1 MDPLLDLIH
10 LLRPRAALF
19 GAGLDAYGRW
29 GLSFRK
35 RDDLLFCWIER
46 GECLLTRRGYKP
58 VLLQQGDFALIYT
71 STAFALV
78 SDASVTPVDS
88 EKAVASTKKV
98 RLKLGAGRERP
109 VRLHAGKFLMDS
121 ANTPLLASLVPALVH
136 IASSDASRERIRS
149 LLTMTEEEARQPG
162 AASKFIIERLIELI
176 LVEILRTQ
184 RLAVGDGLTGLLA
197 GLADPVTERALV
209 AMHRRVAHDWT
220 VDELARLCAV
230 SRSTFAV
237 RFRAVL
243 GTTPIA
249 YLLQW
254 RIALA
259 KDHLTRGTKSIT
271 DIAFTIGFQSSSA
284 FSTAFTRAVGC
295 SPRRFAREANQGGDI
310 VPCQCE

>member
-19 GAGLDAYGRW
+19 GAGFDARGRW

-35 RDDLLFCWIER
+35 RDDLLFCWLER
-46 GECLLTRRGYKP
+46 GECLLTRKGRKP

-71 STAFALV
+71 SSAFALA

-88 EKAVASTKKV
+88 EKTVAGTKKM

-109 VRLHAGKFLMDS
+109 VTLHAGKFLIDD
-121 ANTPLLASLVPALVH
+121 ANAPLLASLVPALVH
-136 IASSDASRERIRS
+136 IASGDASRERIRS
-149 LLTMTEEEARQPG
+149 LLTMTEAEARQPG
-162 AASKFIIERLIELI
+162 AASKFIIERLVELV

-184 RLAVGDGLTGLLA
+184 RLAAGDGTSGVLA

-209 AMHRRVAHDWT
+209 AMHRDVAHDWT

-249 YLLQW
+249 YLLGW
-254 RIALA
+254 RTALA
-259 KDHLTRGTKSIT
+259 KDHLIRGTKSIS
-271 DIAFTIGFQSSSA
+271 DIAFAVGFQSLSA

-295 SPRRFAREANQGGDI
+295 SPRRFARSANR
-310 VPCQCE
+310 EMT

>member
-1 MDPLLDLIH
+1 MDPLLDLIR

-19 GAGLDAYGRW
+19 GAGFDAHGRW
-29 GLSFRK
+29 GLSFHK

-46 GECLLTRRGYKP
+46 GECLLTRKGSKP
-58 VLLQQGDFALIYT
+58 VLLRQGDFALIYT
-71 STAFALV
+71 STAFAFA

-88 EKAVASTKKV
+88 EKAAASTKKL
-98 RLKLGAGRERP
+98 RLRLGTGRERP
-109 VRLHAGKFLMDS
+109 VTVHAGKFLIDS
-121 ANTPLLASLVPALVH
+121 ANAPLLASLVPALVH
-136 IASSDASRERIRS
+136 IASSDSSLGRIRS
-149 LLTMTEEEARQPG
+149 LLTMNQEEARQPG
-162 AASKFIIERLIELI
+162 AASNFIIERLMELI

-184 RLAVGDGLTGLLA
+184 RFAVGDGLTGLLA
-197 GLADPVTERALV
+197 GLADPMTERALV

-220 VDELARLCAV
+220 VDQLARRCAV
-230 SRSTFAV
+230 SRSTFAS

-259 KDHLTRGTKSIT
+259 KDHLSRGTMSISN
-271 DIAFTIGFQSSSA
+271 IAFAIGFQSSSA

-295 SPRRFAREANQGGDI
+295 SPRRFASNANQG
-310 VPCQCE
+310 VTSR